1 MSYRTRLYVVWR
13 EWLRPLLVVAFVLC
27 SFRSAVAD
35 WNDVPSGSM
44 IPTILE
50 GDRIF
55 VDRRAYDLRVPF
67 TEQRVTTYA
76 DPKRGDIVV
85 FTSPVD
91 GRLLVKRVAGVP
103 GDEVR
108 DIHGYRKV
116 VPARHYFM
124 AGDNEANSF
133 DSRYWGCVP
142 RERIL
147 GRATA
152 VVFSL
157 DHDHYWLPRWSRF
170 LKTLS

>member
-1 MSYRTRLYVVWR
+1 MSKRARVLAIWR
-13 EWLRPLLVVAFVLC
+13 EWLRPFLVVAIVLC

-67 TEQRVTTYA
+67 TEHRLTTYA
-76 DPKRGDIVV
+76 DPRRGDIIV

-108 DIHGYRKV
+108 DIHGYPRH
-116 VPARHYFM
+116 VPDGHYFVT
-124 AGDNEANSF
+124 GDNQANSF
-133 DSRYWGCVP
+133 DSRYWGFVA

-157 DHDHYWLPRWSRF
+157 DHEHHWQPRWGRF
-170 LKTLS
+170 LKRLS

>member
-1 MSYRTRLYVVWR
+1 
-13 EWLRPLLVVAFVLC
+13 
-27 SFRSAVAD
+27 
-35 WNDVPSGSM
+35 
-44 IPTILE
+44 
-50 GDRIF
+50 
-55 VDRRAYDLRVPF
+55 
-67 TEQRVTTYA
+67 
-76 DPKRGDIVV
+76 
-85 FTSPVD
+85 
-91 GRLLVKRVAGVP
+91 VP
-103 GDEVR
+103 GDGVR

-124 AGDNEANSF
+124 TGDNEANSF

-170 LKTLS
+170 LKKLS